1 MITIG
6 IVEKIKKFL
15 IDSKGDIGAMMGA
28 GIMAIV
34 TISVIAILASGILPS
49 AINAIVNTSTVG
61 WGAGAIAIWG
71 TLSIFI
77 VLAVLLLFVAIALL
91 VMKMVDK

>member
-6 IVEKIKKFL
+6 IVEKIKKFFK
-15 IDSKGDIGAMMGA
+15 DSKGDVGTMMGA

-34 TISVIAILASGILPS
+34 AIAVIAILASAILPS
-49 AINAIVNTSTVG
+49 AINSIVNTSTVG
-61 WGAGAIAIWG
+61 WGTGAIAIWG

-91 VMKMVDK
+91 VMKMADK